1 MKNCIL
7 LLLFIFII
15 LSYALSPLILGHL
28 PFLLPFF
35 FFLLTPVSP
44 VREREGEREG
54 ERERGREGLPFVAD
68 LHKLF
73 GIKEVSVLASFVLQI
88 YIFPA
93 IF

>member
-1 MKNCIL
+1 MLN
-7 LLLFIFII
+7 
-15 LSYALSPLILGHL
+15 
-28 PFLLPFF
+28 
-35 FFLLTPVSP
+35 PVSP
-44 VREREGEREG
+44 VRERERERGREGERERGREG

-93 IF
+93 IFDAALVP